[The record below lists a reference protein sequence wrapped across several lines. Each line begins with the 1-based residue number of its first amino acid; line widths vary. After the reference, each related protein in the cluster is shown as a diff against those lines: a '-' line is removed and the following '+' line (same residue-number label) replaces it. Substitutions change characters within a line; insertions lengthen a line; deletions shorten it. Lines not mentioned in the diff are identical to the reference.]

1 MAATLRLTDV
11 RDLAPAVARCRR
23 LLDLDADPEAVDAT
37 LAADPALTAAVDK
50 EPGVRVPR
58 AVDGFEMAVR
68 AIVGQQVSVAG
79 ARTVLTRLI
88 AAANPVDDEIAP
100 TTDGSGEL
108 RLRAFPSAAEVLA
121 LPDQAFGMPA
131 ARRETIRTVARAVA
145 DGTLDLDPGADRE
158 QLTAQ
163 LTGLPGIGP
172 WTAAYVLLR
181 AVGDP
186 DAFLPT
192 DLGVRHG
199 ATALGLPDA
208 PAALA
213 DHASRWR
220 PGVPTPR
227 SDSGEQ
233 LERVEQQ
240 HPGTP
245 RPAR

>member
-1 MAATLRLTDV
+1 MPYR
-11 RDLAPAVARCRR
+11 
-23 LLDLDADPEAVDAT
+23 
-37 LAADPALTAAVDK
+37 ADPAD
-50 EPGVRVPR
+50 RR
-58 AVDGFEMAVR
+58 R
-68 AIVGQQVSVAG
+68 
-79 ARTVLTRLI
+79 
-88 AAANPVDDEIAP
+88 NPVDDEIS
-100 TTDGSGEL
+100 DSGDQ
-108 RLRAFPSAAEVLA
+108 LRAFPSATELLA

-186 DAFLPT
+186 DAFLST

-213 DHASRWR
+213 DHATRWR
-220 PGVPTPR
+220 PWR
-227 SDSGEQ
+227 SYATIR
-233 LERVEQQ
+233 LWR
-240 HPGTP
+240 
-245 RPAR
+245 AAA